1 MRWAASRRLRP
12 DVADARLEV
21 TDTLGR
27 RLVRLEKPIFA
38 IGRRTESD
46 LRVVSSDVSR
56 DHAEIVRDGDGYIV
70 RDRSSRYGTF
80 VNGDGVKERAL
91 AHGDRIRLGRSGG
104 AELVFL
110 VDEAASSVGYSR
122 TAGSCRTDRPAG
134 AQNGDWMLRPRRHDR
149 RLRAGFA

>member
-1 MRWAASRRLRP
+1 
-12 DVADARLEV
+12 VADPRLEA

-56 DHAEIVRDGDGYIV
+56 DHAEIVRNGDGYIV

-80 VNGDGVKERAL
+80 VIGDGVTERAL
-91 AHGDRIRLGRSGG
+91 AHGDRIRSPEPSARASCSPVRTRHSSSRWLVGG
-104 AELVFL
+104 A
-110 VDEAASSVGYSR
+110 G
-122 TAGSCRTDRPAG
+122 
-134 AQNGDWMLRPRRHDR
+134 
-149 RLRAGFA
+149 